1 MNFNVYLNKGTGE
14 RVTKV
19 AKALHRS
26 RNSIVSE
33 ALEEW
38 LERHSKT
45 AWPKNFFDF
54 PPLEDIPDFHSLRE
68 DLKNHLPE
76 DPLA

>member
-14 RVTKV
+14 RVTKA
-19 AKALHRS
+19 AKTLHRS
-26 RNSIVSE
+26 RNSIVNE

-38 LERHSKT
+38 LNKHTQTK
-45 AWPKNFFDF
+45 WPKNFFNFSPIKDT
-54 PPLEDIPDFHSLRE
+54 PDFKSLRKE
-68 DLKNHLPE
+68 LKENPSE

>member
-1 MNFNVYLNKGTGE
+1 MNFNVYLKKNIGE
-14 RVTKV
+14 KVTRT
-19 AKALHRS
+19 AETFHRS

-38 LERHSKT
+38 LDRHASST
-45 AWPKNFFDF
+45 WPKDFFDF
-54 PPLEDIPDFHSLRE
+54 EPIKTVPDFKKQRKE
-68 DLKNHLPE
+68 LKDISE